1 MIVAE
6 AYRNNFLGSWGKLA
20 SIQKPIIGAVA
31 GFAVRLLLTY
41 TTDGSSVEDVN

>member
-31 GFAVRLLLTY
+31 GFAVRPFIRSIAY
-41 TTDGSSVEDVN
+41 GSSVEDVN

>member
-31 GFAVRLLLTY
+31 GFAVCPLHRSI
-41 TTDGSSVEDVN
+41 TDGSSVEDVN